1 MEKNLRY
8 GVMPSTISFQ
18 IREPGAA
25 ITHFIGLLGI
35 MVGYGP
41 LVMRA
46 RSYGSF
52 WSVIGVCV
60 FLITSGLLYAA
71 SSLYHTVV
79 LSKEKTK
86 IFKKIDHM
94 MISVMIAGSYTAV
107 CVTVLRGHIGWI
119 LLTVIWTMAL
129 GGILLKALW
138 VTCPKWIS
146 SCLYLAMG
154 WACVF
159 ALVPL
164 FHLLPH
170 AAFMWLTAGGVMY
183 SVGALI
189 YALKCKGFNE
199 RHIYFGT
206 HEIFHCFIMAGTLC
220 HYIFMYSTVAVW
232 R

>member
-25 ITHFIGLLGI
+25 ITHFIALLGI
-35 MVGYGP
+35 MAGYGP
-41 LVMRA
+41 LIMRA
-46 RSYGSF
+46 KTFGGF

-119 LLTVIWTMAL
+119 LLAVIWAMAL

-170 AAFMWLTAGGVMY
+170 AAFFWLTAGGVMY

-189 YALKCKGFNE
+189 YAMKCKGFNE